1 MDVVLNSFITNQVLE
16 EKKVNSNADITEL
29 ETKIDFM
36 VYKLWGLT
44 HDEVTIDSKT
54 LITKQ

>member
-1 MDVVLNSFITNQVLE
+1 MDVVQNSFITNQVLE
-16 EKKVNSNADITEL
+16 EKKVNSNADITKL

-44 HDEVTIDSKT
+44 YDEVTMDPKT